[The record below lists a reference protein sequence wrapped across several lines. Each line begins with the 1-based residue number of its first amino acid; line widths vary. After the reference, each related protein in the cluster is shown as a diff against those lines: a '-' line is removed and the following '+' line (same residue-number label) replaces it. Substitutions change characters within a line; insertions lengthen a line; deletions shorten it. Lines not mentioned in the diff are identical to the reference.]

1 MTYKEKCQAVYE
13 AIRDEK
19 GEVFEEIRHI
29 LDVSGQTSTALT
41 TKTKRFVKPTIPEVV
56 AYCEERKNGIDG
68 EAFWYF
74 YESKGWVIGK
84 SPMKNWKMAVATW
97 EKKNKQVSRNEKQ
110 RLMDIMNKADGG
122 LI

>member
-1 MTYKEKCQAVYE
+1 
-13 AIRDEK
+13 
-19 GEVFEEIRHI
+19 
-29 LDVSGQTSTALT
+29 
-41 TKTKRFVKPTIPEVV
+41 
-56 AYCEERKNGIDG
+56 
-68 EAFWYF
+68 
-74 YESKGWVIGK
+74 VIGK

>member
-13 AIRDEK
+13 AIKDEK
-19 GEVFEEIRHI
+19 GEVFDEIRHI
-29 LDVSGQTSTALT
+29 LGVSNQTTALT
-41 TKTKRFVKPTIPEVV
+41 TKSKRFVKPTIAEVV
-56 AYCEERKNGIDG
+56 GYCEERKNGIDG

-97 EKKNKQVSRNEKQ
+97 EKKNKQVSRSEKQ
-110 RLMDIMNKADGG
+110 RLMDIMNKTGGG

>member
-13 AIRDEK
+13 AVKDER
-19 GEVFEEIRHI
+19 GEVFDEIRGI
-29 LDVSGQTSTALT
+29 LGVTALT
-41 TKTKRFVKPTIPEVV
+41 TTQAKSKRFVKPTIPEVV

-110 RLMDIMNKADGG
+110 RLMDIMNKTGGG